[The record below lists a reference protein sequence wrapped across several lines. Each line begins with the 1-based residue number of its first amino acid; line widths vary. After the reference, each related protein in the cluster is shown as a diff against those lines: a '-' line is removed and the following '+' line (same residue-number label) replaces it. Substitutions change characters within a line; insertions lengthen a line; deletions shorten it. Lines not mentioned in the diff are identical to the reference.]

1 MIDKGDILN
10 ANISNN
16 DDIFLLS
23 SYDYELPEELIAQ
36 SPSEK
41 RDMSRLLV
49 MDRKTGELSHKRFCD
64 IIEYLKPGDALVIN
78 NSKVIPARLF
88 GKRRIKNTKG
98 EMTDELGDS
107 IIEVFLLER
116 KEKDSWEVLMKPAR
130 KAPVGTVIEIGEG
143 KLKATVR
150 EILEDGNRIVD
161 FDYKGEFFALLDEI
175 GEMPLPPY
183 IHERTAE
190 KGRYQTVYAKHEGS
204 SAAPTA
210 GLHFTEE
217 LLTEIKTK
225 GITVIPVTL
234 HVGLGTF
241 RPVHEDNIKNHKMH
255 SEFYTVTKES
265 AEAFNN
271 IKRNGGR
278 IFCVGTTSCRT
289 IESNADENGM
299 LTAKSDNTEIFIY
312 PGYKFKA
319 VDSLITNFHLPQS
332 TLIMLISAF
341 AGREEV
347 LNMYKVAVESKYRFF
362 SFGDACLFL

>member
-1 MIDKGDILN
+1 MNNNNL
-10 ANISNN
+10 N

-36 SPSEK
+36 SPAEK

-49 MDRKTGELSHKRFCD
+49 MDRSTGELSHKRFCD
-64 IIEYLKPGDALVIN
+64 CIDYMNPGDAIVVN

-98 EMTDELGDS
+98 ELTDELGDS

-116 KEKDSWEVLMKPAR
+116 KEKDTWEVLMKPAR
-130 KAPVGTVIEIGEG
+130 KAPIGTVIEIGEG
-143 KLKATVR
+143 KLKAQVKR
-150 EILEDGNRIVD
+150 ILEDGNRIVD
-161 FDYKGEFFALLDEI
+161 FEYNGEFFALLDEI

-210 GLHFTEE
+210 GLHFTDQ
-217 LLTEIKTK
+217 LLEAIKSK
-225 GITVIPVTL
+225 GIKVIPVTL

-255 SEFYTVTKES
+255 SEFYSISEES
-265 AEAFNN
+265 AKAFNEV
-271 IKRNGGR
+271 KKSGGR

-289 IESNADENGM
+289 IESNADESGM

-341 AGREEV
+341 AGRAEV
-347 LNMYKVAVESKYRFF
+347 LDMYKVAVENKYRFF

>member
-1 MIDKGDILN
+1 MK
-10 ANISNN
+10 NIKSN

-23 SYDYELPEELIAQ
+23 SYNYELPEELIAQ

-49 MDRKTGELSHKRFCD
+49 MDRKSGELSHKLFCD
-64 IIEYLKPGDALVIN
+64 VIDYLNEGDALIIN

-88 GKRRIKNTKG
+88 GKRRIKDTSGKI
-98 EMTDELGDS
+98 TDTLGDTV
-107 IIEVFLLER
+107 IEVFLLER
-116 KEKDSWEVLMKPAR
+116 KTDKKWEVLMKPAR
-130 KAPVGTVIEIGEG
+130 KAPVGTIIEIGDG
-143 KLKATVR
+143 KLKATVC
-150 EILEDGNRIVD
+150 EILPDGNRIVE
-161 FDYKGEFFALLDEI
+161 FEYNGEFFAILDEI

-183 IHERTAE
+183 IHERSAE

-210 GLHFTEE
+210 GLHFTNE
-217 LLTEIKTK
+217 LLEKIKAK
-225 GITVIPVTL
+225 GVKIIPVTL

-255 SEFYTVTKES
+255 SEFYTISEES
-265 AEAFNN
+265 ANTFNEV
-271 IKRNGGR
+271 KRNGGR

-289 IESNADENGM
+289 IESNADENG
-299 LTAKSDNTEIFIY
+299 LLSAKSDNTSIFIY

-319 VDSLITNFHLPQS
+319 VDCLITNFHLPQS

-341 AGREEV
+341 VGREEV
-347 LNMYKVAVESKYRFF
+347 LDMYNVAVENKYRFF

>member
-1 MIDKGDILN
+1 MT
-10 ANISNN
+10 NN

-36 SPSEK
+36 SPAEK
-41 RDMSRLLV
+41 RDNSRLLV
-49 MDRKTGELSHKRFCD
+49 MDRKTGELSHRHFSD
-64 IIEYLKPGDALVIN
+64 VIDYLQPGDALVVN

-88 GKRRIKNTKG
+88 GRRRIKNTRG
-98 EMTDELGDS
+98 ELTETLGETL
-107 IIEVFLLER
+107 IEVFLLER
-116 KEKDSWEVLMKPAR
+116 KDSDRWEVLMKPAR
-130 KAPVGTVIEIGEG
+130 KAPVGTIIEIGG
-143 KLKATVR
+143 KLKATVE
-150 EILEDGNRIVD
+150 EILEDGNRIVK
-161 FDYKGEFFALLDEI
+161 FDYVGEFFAILDEI

-210 GLHFTEE
+210 GLHFTDE
-217 LLTEIKTK
+217 LLDKIKEK
-225 GITVIPVTL
+225 GVAVIPVTL

-241 RPVHEDNIKNHKMH
+241 RPVHEDNIKNHVMH
-255 SEFYTVTKES
+255 SEFYTVSEES
-265 AEAFNN
+265 AKKFNE
-271 IKRNGGR
+271 IKRAGGR

-289 IESNADENGM
+289 LESNADENGF
-299 LTAKSDNTEIFIY
+299 LTPKSDNTSIFIY
-312 PGYKFKA
+312 PGYKFKT

-347 LNMYKVAVESKYRFF
+347 LNMYKVAVENKYRFF

>member
-1 MIDKGDILN
+1 MKKLN
-10 ANISNN
+10 NIQN

-23 SYDYELPEELIAQ
+23 SYDYELPEDLIAQ
-36 SPSEK
+36 SPAEK

-49 MDRKTGELSHKRFCD
+49 MDRKSGELSHKHFSD
-64 IIEYLKPGDALVIN
+64 IIEYLSPGDALVIN

-98 EMTDELGDS
+98 ELTNELGDS

-116 KEKDSWEVLMKPAR
+116 KDADTWEVLMKPAR
-130 KAPVGTVIEIGEG
+130 KAPVGTVIEIGDG
-143 KLKATVR
+143 KLKATVT
-150 EILEDGNRIVD
+150 EILDDGNRLVE
-161 FDYKGEFFALLDEI
+161 FEYKGEFFALLDEI

-183 IHERTAE
+183 IHERCAE
-190 KGRYQTVYAKHEGS
+190 KGRYQTVYARHEGS

-217 LLTEIKTK
+217 LLSAIRNK
-225 GITVIPVTL
+225 GVTVIPVTL

-255 SEFYTVTKES
+255 SEFYTISKES
-265 AEAFNN
+265 AEAFNE
-271 IKRNGGR
+271 IKKKGGR

-289 IESNADENGM
+289 LESNADENGF
-299 LTAKSDNTEIFIY
+299 LTPKSDNTSIFIY
-312 PGYKFKA
+312 PGYKFKT

-341 AGREEV
+341 AGRSEV
-347 LNMYKVAVESKYRFF
+347 LDMYRVAVENKYRFF

>member
-1 MIDKGDILN
+1 MKVKRLN
-10 ANISNN
+10 NIQNS

-23 SYDYELPEELIAQ
+23 SYDYELPDELIAQ
-36 SPSEK
+36 SPAEK

-49 MDRKTGELSHKRFCD
+49 MDRKSGELSHRYFSD
-64 IIEYLKPGDALVIN
+64 IIDYLEAGDALVIN

-88 GKRRIKNTKG
+88 GKRRIKNTRG
-98 EMTDELGDS
+98 ELTDELGES

-116 KEKDSWEVLMKPAR
+116 KGADTWEVLMKPAR
-130 KAPVGTVIEIGEG
+130 KAPVGTVIEIGDG
-143 KLKATVR
+143 KLCATVT
-150 EILEDGNRIVD
+150 EILDDGNRVVD
-161 FDYKGEFFALLDEI
+161 FSYEGEFFALLDEI

-183 IHERTAE
+183 IYERTAE

-210 GLHFTEE
+210 GLHFTRE
-217 LLTEIKTK
+217 LLQKITEK
-225 GITVIPVTL
+225 GITVIPITL

-255 SEFYTVTKES
+255 SEFYTVSEES
-265 AEAFNN
+265 AKAFNDV
-271 IKRNGGR
+271 KKNGGR

-289 IESNADENGM
+289 IESNADENGF
-299 LTAKSDNTEIFIY
+299 LTAKSDNTSIFIY

-347 LNMYKVAVESKYRFF
+347 LDMYRVAVENKYRFF